1 MVRIFMTT
9 YLTCRI
15 QSKRLG
21 LSRLFF
27 IVTCVVSCTLTSMVD
42 SSPLASTPVLC
53 VQNRVIR
60 VHGRS
65 ISILDLQHK
74 LDVVFYRDFPQY
86 ANEVEARCM
95 FYQMHWRTVLQDM
108 IDAELILSDAE
119 DKKVEIS
126 DGDIREE
133 LEAMFG
139 PNVLAN
145 LDQLGMTF
153 EEAKDFVRKDL
164 TVKRMLAILVRSKA
178 MQQVTPT
185 TVRQAYREYLE
196 ATSKKA
202 LWKYQVMTLQAD
214 TADDHEPLAT
224 TLNALFDGSKGGFS
238 TLITA
243 LESEPLKEVFPS
255 FRVSSTYER
264 TEEDLAATYRGILSA
279 IPVGGYSEPIETI
292 DPKNGALSYKIFH
305 LVNHEEPEYLPL
317 DRAEPKLREFL
328 LAKGVE
334 KGTREYLE
342 KLRRQYGISET
353 YIAEIFPKDFEPF
366 VLK

>member
-1 MVRIFMTT
+1 MKHFAR
-9 YLTCRI
+9 R
-15 QSKRLG
+15 
-21 LSRLFF
+21 FF
-27 IVTCVVSCTLTSMVD
+27 CTLAYLGVVAMPCLGEAA
-42 SSPLASTPVLC
+42 PLTAAPVLC
-53 VQNRVIR
+53 VHNRVLK

-119 DKKVEIS
+119 EKKVEIS

-153 EEAKDFVRKDL
+153 DEAKDFVRKDL

-185 TVRQAYREYLE
+185 AVRQAYREYQE
-196 ATSKKA
+196 ATAKQA

-214 TADDHEPLAT
+214 TPDAPALLAST
-224 TLNALFDGSKGGFS
+224 VQALFEGGKGGFAP
-238 TLITA
+238 LVAA
-243 LESEPLKEVFPS
+243 LESEPLKETFPS

-264 TEEDLAATYRGILSA
+264 TEEDLAATYRSILSA
-279 IPVGGYSEPIETI
+279 IPVGGYSAPIESV
-292 DPKNGALSYKIFH
+292 DPKSGALAYKIFH
-305 LVNHEEPEYLPL
+305 LVSHEAPEYVSL
-317 DRAEPKLREFL
+317 DKAEPKLREIL
-328 LAKGVE
+328 LARGVE
-334 KGTREYLE
+334 KGTQEYLAR
-342 KLRRQYGISET
+342 LRRQYGISDT